1 MIIPF
6 FNAFFI
12 TIFFCYFRDKGK
24 ILSKACER
32 GIIISDLERDT
43 GTIFVFLYKI
53 SILANVF
60 VPLS

>member
-6 FNAFFI
+6 FNAFFMYDL
-12 TIFFCYFRDKGK
+12 FLLFSGKGK
-24 ILSKACER
+24 ILLKACER